1 MSNTPTRYD
10 LITVNNVDCPDVK
23 KGTLTMNPVPKYKEH
38 ETEGGGKVIDEIAE
52 NMWQGTVSYN
62 GLFQS
67 EIQTIKA
74 CLKTVST
81 MTIYDPLNGQTI
93 SFIALI
99 VPQEMEKKEHT
110 GQGNVWSFGFTFE
123 KIGDITNGN

>member
-1 MSNTPTRYD
+1 MSETRYD
-10 LITVNNVDCPDVK
+10 LITVNNIDCPDVK
-23 KGTLTMNPVPKYKEH
+23 KGSLTMNPVPKYEEH
-38 ETEGGGKVIDEIAE
+38 ETEGGGKVIEEIAE
-52 NMWQGTVSYN
+52 NMWTGSVSYS

-67 EIQTIKA
+67 EIQSIKN

-81 MTIYDPLNGQTI
+81 MTIYDPLNDQTI

-110 GQGNVWSFGFTFE
+110 SQGNVWSFGFTFE
-123 KIGDITNGN
+123 KIGDVVDGN

>member
-1 MSNTPTRYD
+1 MSDTRYD
-10 LITVNNVDCPDVK
+10 LITVNNIDCPDVK
-23 KGTLTMNPVPKYKEH
+23 KGTLSMNPVPIYEEH
-38 ETEGGGKVIDEIAE
+38 ATEGGGKVIDEIAE
-52 NMWQGTVSYN
+52 KMWAGTVSYN

-67 EIQTIKA
+67 EIQRIKN

-81 MTIYDPLNGQTI
+81 MTIYDPLENQTI

>member
-1 MSNTPTRYD
+1 MSDTRYD
-10 LITVNNVDCPDVK
+10 LITVNNIDCPDVK
-23 KGTLTMNPVPKYKEH
+23 KGTLSMNPVPKYDEH
-38 ETEGGGKVIDEIAE
+38 ATEGGGKVIDEIAE
-52 NMWQGTVSYN
+52 EMWTGTVSYN

-67 EIQTIKA
+67 EIQSIKN

-81 MTIYDPLNGQTI
+81 MTIYDPLHDQTI

-99 VPQEMEKKEHT
+99 VPQEMEKKEHNS
-110 GQGNVWSFGFTFE
+110 QGNVWSFGFTFE

>member
-1 MSNTPTRYD
+1 MSDVRYD
-10 LITVNNVDCPDVK
+10 LITVNGIDCPDVK
-23 KGTLTMNPVPKYKEH
+23 KGTLSMNPVSKYEEH

-52 NMWQGTVSYN
+52 EMWTGTVSYN
-62 GLFQS
+62 GMFQS
-67 EIQTIKA
+67 EIQSIKN

-81 MTIYDPLNGQTI
+81 MTIYDPLRNQTV

-99 VPQEMEKKEHT
+99 VPQEMEKKEHS